1 MFHAALLKTF
11 DGRKTFYPDANFTM
25 RLTYGQILPYDP
37 QDGVTYHYQTTLK
50 GVSEKYKK
58 GDVEFDAPQKLL
70 DLYAER
76 DFGRYADSN
85 GDLITCFL
93 TNHDITGGNS
103 GSPVINARGE
113 LIGIAFD
120 GNWEAMSGDIE
131 FEPLLQRTISVDIRY
146 VLFVIDKFAGAQNI
160 IDELTIV
167 NSSNFQ
173 KTKAIKAK
181 KIKKA
186 KKVKTAA

>member
-1 MFHAALLKTF
+1 
-11 DGRKTFYPDANFTM
+11 M

-167 NSSNFQ
+167 NSSNSQ